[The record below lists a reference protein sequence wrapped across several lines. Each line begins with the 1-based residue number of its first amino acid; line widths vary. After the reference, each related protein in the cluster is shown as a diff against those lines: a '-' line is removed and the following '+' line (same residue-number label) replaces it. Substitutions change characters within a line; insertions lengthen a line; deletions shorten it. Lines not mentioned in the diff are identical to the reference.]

1 MVIGTCRVT
10 LHIPESDS
18 LKAKREVLRRLKDK
32 VKNKFNV
39 SIAEVDDGDLWQRA
53 TLGIATVSKDS
64 RFANQVISNVVGL
77 IESHRDVCLIDVE
90 TEFEV
95 M

>member
-1 MVIGTCRVT
+1 LVIGTCRVV
-10 LHIPESDS
+10 LHIPQSGS

-53 TLGIATVSKDS
+53 TLGIAAVSNDS
-64 RFANQVISNVVGL
+64 RFANQVISSVVGL
-77 IESHRDVCLIDVE
+77 IESHGDVSVIDVE